1 MKRSRFGA
9 KFTRESGIL
18 RLMNDLGEAA
28 SADSPVLALGGGNPA
43 RIPEV
48 ESLFRKRVRNALDS
62 GDELERLI
70 GSYDSP
76 RGNREFI
83 EALAR
88 LLKNQFA
95 WKLADSNI
103 ALTSGSQTSFFF
115 LFNLLAGQSEDG
127 CRRRIFFPLAPEY
140 IGYGD
145 VGIEPDMFV
154 SRRPEIELIPPDLFK
169 YHIDFEALSLGD
181 DVAAICVSRPT
192 NPTANVLTGGEL
204 ARLSE
209 LARGRAIPLIVDN
222 AYGTPFPDIVFNDA
236 EPVWDENVILTMSLS
251 KLGLP
256 GARTGIVIA
265 DEETIRAISTLNAIV
280 SLAPGSFGAFLA
292 LELVKSGEIL
302 DVARRVVRPFYE
314 RKSRQALEWVRESF
328 RGLPYRV
335 HVPEGTFFL
344 WLWFEGMPIS
354 SQDLYERLKARNVL
368 VVPGHHFFPG
378 LEEDWRHRNECI
390 RINYAGSDPV
400 VRRGLGLVA
409 EEIRAAFR

>member
-18 RLMNDLGEAA
+18 RLMDDLGEAA
-28 SADSPVLALGGGNPA
+28 SADAPVLALGGGNPA

-48 ESLFRKRVRNALDS
+48 ESIFRKRVRTALDS

-70 GSYDSP
+70 GSYDAP

-88 LLKNQFA
+88 LLRNQFG
-95 WKLADSNI
+95 WNLADSNI

-115 LFNLLAGQSEDG
+115 LFNLLAGRGEDG

-154 SRRPEIELIPPDLFK
+154 SRRPEIEHIPPDLFK
-169 YHIDFEALSLGD
+169 YHIDFGALSLGD
-181 DVAAICVSRPT
+181 DIAAICVSRPT
-192 NPTANVLTGGEL
+192 NPTANVLTGEEL
-204 ARLSE
+204 SRLSE
-209 LARGRAIPLIVDN
+209 LARDRAIPLIVDN
-222 AYGTPFPDIVFNDA
+222 AYGTPFPDIIFNDA

-292 LELVKSGEIL
+292 LELVNSGEIL
-302 DVARRVVRPFYE
+302 HVARRVLRPFYE
-314 RKSRQALEWVRESF
+314 RKSRQALDWVRESLK
-328 RGLPYRV
+328 GLPYRV

-378 LEEDWRHRNECI
+378 LDEDWRHRNECI
-390 RINYAGSDPV
+390 RINYAGSDSD
-400 VRRGLGLVA
+400 VRRGLDVIA
-409 EEIRAAFR
+409 EEIRAAFL